1 MLKYNYCDIAVTNL
15 GAHNMPSIRQQI
27 YAFVTTNA
35 NCTTAEVAQH
45 INKNYLYTVK
55 AMHDMKVKA
64 NMLLSTKVEGSKMHL
79 WRVSNKAVKFNTGEG
94 VRQAS
99 KAKAARQASVKQ
111 QIAALEAGLAALKA
125 QVTA

>member
-1 MLKYNYCDIAVTNL
+1 
-15 GAHNMPSIRQQI
+15 MPSIRQQI

-35 NCTTAEVAQH
+35 NCTTAQVAQH
-45 INKNYLYTVK
+45 IGKTESYTCK
-55 AMHDMKVKA
+55 MMNLMKTKA
-64 NMLLSTKVEGSKMHL
+64 NMLLSTKIEGSNKHA

-94 VRQAS
+94 VRQAN

-125 QVTA
+125 QIKA

>member
-1 MLKYNYCDIAVTNL
+1 
-15 GAHNMPSIRQQI
+15 MPTVRQQI
-27 YAFVTTNA
+27 YAFVTTHNNA
-35 NCTTAEVAQH
+35 TTEQVAQH
-45 INKNYLYTVK
+45 VNKSESYTAK
-55 AMHDMKVKA
+55 AMFCMKKA
-64 NMLLSTKVEGSKMHL
+64 NMLLSTKIEGSNKHM